1 MLSMTI
7 SQAKAGFFDRKAVLS
22 AVDRAERKNL
32 SKAGAYIRTSARSSM
47 RKARRKTDGELT
59 AEEKRIF
66 DLRLRIWKQNKD
78 GSPRPK
84 RPMAPS
90 KPGEPPRVV
99 TGLLKKFLFF
109 AYDAGSKSVVIGPAR
124 LNSAS
129 GTAPATLERGG
140 SATVGGKRRKTVR
153 VAPRPY
159 MGPALAKNK
168 AVAVGLWKD
177 SVK

>member
-1 MLSMTI
+1 MLSMTV
-7 SQAKAGFFDRKAVLS
+7 SQAKAGFFDRQAVTS
-22 AVDRAERKNL
+22 AVDRATKKNL
-32 SKAGAYIRTSARSSM
+32 SKAGAFIRTSARSSM
-47 RKARRKTDGELT
+47 RKARRKSDGELT

-84 RPMAPS
+84 RPLAPS
-90 KPGEPPRVV
+90 KPGEPPRIV

-109 AYDAGSKSVVIGPAR
+109 AYDAGSKSVVVGPAR
-124 LNSAS
+124 LNGTS
-129 GTAPATLERGG
+129 GTAPATLEKGG
-140 SATVGGKRRKTVR
+140 SATIGGRRKKTVR
-153 VAPRPY
+153 VAARPY

-168 AVAVGLWKD
+168 AATVGLWKD